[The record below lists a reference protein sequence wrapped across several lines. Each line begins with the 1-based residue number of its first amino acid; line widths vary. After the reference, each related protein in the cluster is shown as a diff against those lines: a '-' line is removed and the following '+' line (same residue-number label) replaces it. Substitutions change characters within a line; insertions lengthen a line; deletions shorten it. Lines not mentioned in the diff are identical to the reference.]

1 MTAVGESAENP
12 LWPRASVSLRPAE
25 PPDLDTLVPLSRAFY
40 DHFRYP
46 WTDEQPQA
54 IASLLADPSA
64 GRVFLVLVDGEP
76 EGYVV
81 LSFCFSVERG
91 GRTAFVDELFVR
103 PGSRDRGAGG
113 EVLDLVAKECP
124 PLGVRALLA
133 EIEPENTGIA
143 ALSRRHGWVD
153 TGRLLLT
160 RRIGS
165 GEAPP

>member
-1 MTAVGESAENP
+1 MTVVGEPAENP
-12 LWPRASVSLRPAE
+12 LRPRASVSLRPAE
-25 PPDLDTLVPLSRAFY
+25 PSDLDTLVPLSRAFY

-46 WTDEQPQA
+46 WSDEQPQA

-64 GRVFLVLVDGEP
+64 GRVFLVLVDGQP

-81 LSFCFSVERG
+81 LSFFFSVERG